1 VSGTLDC
8 DQNNPVQVIDVFVDE
23 LDLAE
28 PEFDGV
34 AREANGG
41 LRIAHWRVI
50 GPTSRCW
57 A

>member
-41 LRIAHWRVI
+41 LRIIHR
-50 GPTSRCW
+50 SC
-57 A
+57 